1 MTGHYRDSHESPP
14 DIPSTQFI
22 PEANDADNLYEA
34 VEIMDER
41 GPPVDGE
48 YLIKWSGTDEYG
60 RPWKPSWEKKS
71 GCTDALIMEWKEK
84 KRRHPTIVG
93 KEGEKLKRLDKQ
105 EKAPKTKKRKRKSEL
120 VVKTEP
126 GVTPVKKTRTSVGKA
141 AARSRES
148 VDSPASTT
156 KAGRKSRASHPS
168 VSAGTPS
175 ESPAPVA
182 GPSGR
187 GSSVNLHEDVS
198 EDSDGSNHVSRHG
211 GTTRFRPRE
220 SHIEPNS
227 PETQRSHAPLSKS
240 SSAKAASPKSDQR
253 PKKSAITLSGS
264 KSRESPSQSSLR
276 RTVTPL
282 HFQSP
287 NPQARSGDKSPLFL
301 MNSSIEPNDTV
312 EPSHTLASAVGS
324 QTEGI
329 ERFSSPPFMR
339 HELLAC
345 GQQEVRKLPHEQS
358 SAVRRTGNS
367 DDEEVQVI
375 TKSPSKGKGRA
386 SINIDNDEKA
396 AKGDNILSSPNF
408 NLNEL
413 SPSKRPVPVSRGS
426 SSYGQ
431 HPAVVDLENAK
442 KKIARLEGEL
452 TDSEKARKKA
462 EERPKDLVDPAEL
475 RKAKKEIE
483 CLKAELKNAQDARIS
498 AEDLLAHSGNDETRK
513 FSKLSKQISDLREN
527 LMAVQVEKGD
537 LEEKLKEN
545 PDSEELAKVQKEFDE
560 QLKEKKDLELEKE
573 SFKLLLSSLNDD
585 LDAARK
591 ELEISNTQNAKLEKK
606 VNVDS
611 AELAKMRKEM
621 GDLRNELDS
630 VTTEKEELKH
640 QLRNHPDTA
649 ELAKT
654 REEIKDFNSIIND
667 ALLKKTKLEE
677 YLANHPDTAALAD
690 ARSELKSLSSQL
702 TEAKQSLSSSH
713 AEVELLRERIASME
727 RSHKNLVEDNA
738 FMRKQYDEASN
749 RAVEEVQQANLLR
762 DQVKQLTGQLKIG
775 LKQREIFNATVAAQR
790 NDETCRLRAQIKVLL
805 DQSRR
810 TDDDIRHKAQ
820 FYKKYKA
827 EYDNIVRTASEQ
839 SDKIERLEERVGTL
853 VDKLETLRAVKMG
866 AFDVDESE
874 DENGDGRKGVSPLRF
889 HTPQKGVAAARL
901 PFPATSDNDNV
912 FGVQVQREAQ
922 AIGPVIKEG
931 GEGYV
936 CKWRVGDEAC
946 QVVCDTVE
954 EIHTHA
960 IAHQREELEAKGIAI

>member
-1 MTGHYRDSHESPP
+1 M
-14 DIPSTQFI
+14 
-22 PEANDADNLYEA
+22 
-34 VEIMDER
+34 
-41 GPPVDGE
+41 
-48 YLIKWSGTDEYG
+48 
-60 RPWKPSWEKKS
+60 
-71 GCTDALIMEWKEK
+71 
-84 KRRHPTIVG
+84 
-93 KEGEKLKRLDKQ
+93 
-105 EKAPKTKKRKRKSEL
+105 
-120 VVKTEP
+120 
-126 GVTPVKKTRTSVGKA
+126 
-141 AARSRES
+141 
-148 VDSPASTT
+148 DSPASTT

-775 LKQREIFNATVAAQR
+775 LKQREIFNATAAAQR

-954 EIHTHA
+954 VSLNFSRLHTA
-960 IAHQREELEAKGIAI
+960 LLIGQ

>member
-1 MTGHYRDSHESPP
+1 M
-14 DIPSTQFI
+14 
-22 PEANDADNLYEA
+22 
-34 VEIMDER
+34 
-41 GPPVDGE
+41 
-48 YLIKWSGTDEYG
+48 
-60 RPWKPSWEKKS
+60 
-71 GCTDALIMEWKEK
+71 
-84 KRRHPTIVG
+84 
-93 KEGEKLKRLDKQ
+93 
-105 EKAPKTKKRKRKSEL
+105 
-120 VVKTEP
+120 
-126 GVTPVKKTRTSVGKA
+126 VGKA

-148 VDSPASTT
+148 VDSPASTA
-156 KAGRKSRASHPS
+156 KGGRKSRASLPS

-182 GPSGR
+182 GPSGSR
-187 GSSVNLHEDVS
+187 SSVNLHEDVS
-198 EDSDGSNHVSRHG
+198 EDSDGSNHASRHG
-211 GTTRFRPRE
+211 GTTRFRSRE

-227 PETQRSHAPLSKS
+227 PKIQRSRAPLSKS

-253 PKKSAITLSGS
+253 PKTSAITLSRP
-264 KSRESPSQSSLR
+264 KSRESPSQSPLR
-276 RTVTPL
+276 RTVTPSHL
-282 HFQSP
+282 QSP
-287 NPQARSGDKSPLFL
+287 NRQAHSRDKSPLFL
-301 MNSSIEPNDTV
+301 MNSSIESNDTV

-324 QTEGI
+324 QTEAI

-339 HELLAC
+339 HELLAR
-345 GQQEVRKLPHEQS
+345 GQEEVRKLAKERS
-358 SAVRRTGNS
+358 SAVCRTGNS

-386 SINIDNDEKA
+386 SVNIDNDEEA
-396 AKGDNILSSPNF
+396 VEGDDILSSPNF

-426 SSYGQ
+426 SSYAQ
-431 HPAVVDLENAK
+431 HPAVVNLENAK

-462 EERPKDLVDPAEL
+462 EKRPKDLVDPAEL

-483 CLKAELKNAQDARIS
+483 RLKAELKNAQDARIS
-498 AEDLLAHSGNDETRK
+498 AEDLLAHSSNDETGK
-513 FSKLSKQISDLREN
+513 ISKLSKQISDLREN
-527 LMAVQVEKGD
+527 LVAVQVEKGD

-545 PDSEELAKVQKEFDE
+545 PDSKELAKVQKEFDE

-585 LDAARK
+585 LDAVRR

-606 VNVDS
+606 VNLDN

-621 GDLRNELDS
+621 GDLRNELDN

-640 QLRNHPDTA
+640 QLRNHPDTV

-654 REEIKDFNSIIND
+654 REEIKDFNSVIND
-667 ALLKKTKLEE
+667 ALLEKKKLEE

-702 TEAKQSLSSSH
+702 TEAKQSLSSSD
-713 AEVELLRERIASME
+713 AEVGLLRERIASME
-727 RSHKNLVEDNA
+727 RSHKNLVEDSA

-749 RAVEEVQQANLLR
+749 RAVQEVQQANLLR
-762 DQVKQLTGQLKIG
+762 DQVKRLTGQLKIG

-790 NDETCRLRAQIKVLL
+790 NDETCKLRAQIKVLL

-827 EYDNIVRTASEQ
+827 EYDNIVRTASAQ
-839 SDKIERLEERVGTL
+839 SDKIERLEERVETL

-874 DENGDGRKGVSPLRF
+874 DENDNGRKGVSPLRF
-889 HTPQKGVAAARL
+889 HTPDKGVVAARL
-901 PFPATSDNDNV
+901 SFPATIDNDNV

-954 EIHTHA
+954 VSLNLFSIAYCIADRSIGNSHA
-960 IAHQREELEAKGIAI
+960 RYRTPKGGVRGEGNSHIMELIREMEV

>member
-1 MTGHYRDSHESPP
+1 MTGHYRDSHEPSP

-60 RPWKPSWEKKS
+60 RPWNPSWEKKS
-71 GCTDALIMEWKEK
+71 GCTDALIIEWKEK

-105 EKAPKTKKRKRKSEL
+105 DKAPKTKKRKRKSEIA
-120 VVKTEP
+120 VKTEP

-148 VDSPASTT
+148 VDSPASTA
-156 KAGRKSRASHPS
+156 KAGSKSRASFPS

-182 GPSGR
+182 GPSGSR
-187 GSSVNLHEDVS
+187 SPVNLLEDVS
-198 EDSDGSNHVSRHG
+198 EDSDGSNHASRHG
-211 GTTRFRPRE
+211 GMTRFRSRE

-227 PETQRSHAPLSKS
+227 PEIQRSRALLSKS
-240 SSAKAASPKSDQR
+240 SSAKAASSKSDQR
-253 PKKSAITLSGS
+253 PKRSAITLSGP
-264 KSRESPSQSSLR
+264 KSRESPSQFSLR

-282 HFQSP
+282 HSQSP
-287 NPQARSGDKSPLFL
+287 NPQARSSDKSPLFL
-301 MNSSIEPNDTV
+301 MNSSIESNDTV

-324 QTEGI
+324 QTEAI

-339 HELLAC
+339 HELLAR
-345 GQQEVRKLPHEQS
+345 GQEEVRKLAQGQN
-358 SAVRRTGNS
+358 SAVRRPGNS

-386 SINIDNDEKA
+386 SVNIDNDEEA
-396 AKGDNILSSPNF
+396 VEGDNILSF

-413 SPSKRPVPVSRGS
+413 SASKRPVPVSRGS

-431 HPAVVDLENAK
+431 HSAVVNLENAN

-483 CLKAELKNAQDARIS
+483 RLKAELKNAQDARIS
-498 AEDLLAHSGNDETRK
+498 AEDLLAYSGNDETGTI
-513 FSKLSKQISDLREN
+513 SKLSKQISDLKEN
-527 LMAVQVEKGD
+527 LMAVQVEKDD

-545 PDSEELAKVQKEFDE
+545 PDSKELAKVQKEFDE

-585 LDAARK
+585 LDAVRK
-591 ELEISNTQNAKLEKK
+591 EMEISNTQNAKLEKK

-611 AELAKMRKEM
+611 SELAKMRKEM
-621 GDLRNELDS
+621 GDMRNELDS
-630 VTTEKEELKH
+630 VTTEKEALKH

-654 REEIKDFNSIIND
+654 REEIKDFNSVIND
-667 ALLKKTKLEE
+667 ALLEKKRLEE

-690 ARSELKSLSSQL
+690 ARSKLKSLSSQL
-702 TEAKQSLSSSH
+702 TEAKQSLSSSD

-762 DQVKQLTGQLKIG
+762 HQVKQLTGQLKIG

-874 DENGDGRKGVSPLRF
+874 DENGKGRKGVSPLRF
-889 HTPQKGVAAARL
+889 HTPDKGVAAARL
-901 PFPATSDNDNV
+901 PFPATSHNDNV

-936 CKWRVGDEAC
+936 CKWRVGDEVC

>member
-1 MTGHYRDSHESPP
+1 MTGHYRDSHEPSP

-41 GPPVDGE
+41 GPPVEGE

-105 EKAPKTKKRKRKSEL
+105 EKAPKTKKRKRKSEIA
-120 VVKTEP
+120 VKTEP
-126 GVTPVKKTRTSVGKA
+126 GITPVKKTRTSVGKA
-141 AARSRES
+141 AARSGES
-148 VDSPASTT
+148 VDSPASTA
-156 KAGRKSRASHPS
+156 KAGRKSRASLPS

-175 ESPAPVA
+175 ESPASVA
-182 GPSGR
+182 GPSGS
-187 GSSVNLHEDVS
+187 GSSVDLHEDVS
-198 EDSDGSNHVSRHG
+198 EDSDGSNHASRHG
-211 GTTRFRPRE
+211 VTRFRSRE
-220 SHIEPNS
+220 SHSEPNS
-227 PETQRSHAPLSKS
+227 LEIQRSRAPLSKS
-240 SSAKAASPKSDQR
+240 LSAKAASPKSDQR
-253 PKKSAITLSGS
+253 PKKSAITLSGP

-276 RTVTPL
+276 RTVTPSHL
-282 HFQSP
+282 QSP
-287 NPQARSGDKSPLFL
+287 NPQARSRDKSPLFL
-301 MNSSIEPNDTV
+301 MNSSIESNDSV
-312 EPSHTLASAVGS
+312 EPSHTLASAVGL
-324 QTEGI
+324 QTEAI

-339 HELLAC
+339 HELLAH
-345 GQQEVRKLPHEQS
+345 GQEEVRKLAQGQS
-358 SAVRRTGNS
+358 SAVRRRGNS

-386 SINIDNDEKA
+386 SVNIDNNEEA
-396 AKGDNILSSPNF
+396 VEGDNILSSPNF

-413 SPSKRPVPVSRGS
+413 SASKPPVPVSRGS

-431 HPAVVDLENAK
+431 HPAVVNLENAK

-483 CLKAELKNAQDARIS
+483 RLKAELKNAQDARKS
-498 AEDLLAHSGNDETRK
+498 AEDLLAHSGNDETGK
-513 FSKLSKQISDLREN
+513 ISKLSEQISDLREN
-527 LMAVQVEKGD
+527 LMAVQVEKDD

-545 PDSEELAKVQKEFDE
+545 PDSKELAKVQKEFDE
-560 QLKEKKDLELEKE
+560 QLKEKKDWELEKE

-585 LDAARK
+585 LDAVRK

-606 VNVDS
+606 MNIDS
-611 AELAKMRKEM
+611 AELAKVRKEM

-630 VTTEKEELKH
+630 VITEKEELKH

-654 REEIKDFNSIIND
+654 REEIKVFNNVIND
-667 ALLKKTKLEE
+667 ALLEKKKLEE
-677 YLANHPDTAALAD
+677 YLVNHPDTAALAD
-690 ARSELKSLSSQL
+690 ARCELKSLSSQL
-702 TEAKQSLSSSH
+702 TEAKQSLSSSD

-790 NDETCRLRAQIKVLL
+790 NDETCQLRAQIKVLL

-839 SDKIERLEERVGTL
+839 SDKIERLEERVETL

-874 DENGDGRKGVSPLRF
+874 DENDNGRKGVSPLRF
-889 HTPQKGVAAARL
+889 HTPDKGVAAARL
-901 PFPATSDNDNV
+901 PFPVTSDHDNV
-912 FGVQVQREAQ
+912 FGVQVQPEAQ

-931 GEGYV
+931 GDGYV

>member
-1 MTGHYRDSHESPP
+1 M
-14 DIPSTQFI
+14 
-22 PEANDADNLYEA
+22 
-34 VEIMDER
+34 
-41 GPPVDGE
+41 
-48 YLIKWSGTDEYG
+48 
-60 RPWKPSWEKKS
+60 
-71 GCTDALIMEWKEK
+71 
-84 KRRHPTIVG
+84 
-93 KEGEKLKRLDKQ
+93 
-105 EKAPKTKKRKRKSEL
+105 
-120 VVKTEP
+120 
-126 GVTPVKKTRTSVGKA
+126 
-141 AARSRES
+141 
-148 VDSPASTT
+148 DSPASTA
-156 KAGRKSRASHPS
+156 KAGRKSRASLPS

-182 GPSGR
+182 GPSGS
-187 GSSVNLHEDVS
+187 GSSVDLHEDVS
-198 EDSDGSNHVSRHG
+198 EDSDESNHASRHG
-211 GTTRFRPRE
+211 VTRFRSRE

-227 PETQRSHAPLSKS
+227 LEIQRSRAPLSKS
-240 SSAKAASPKSDQR
+240 LSAKAASPKSDQR
-253 PKKSAITLSGS
+253 PKKSAITLSGP

-276 RTVTPL
+276 RTVTPSHL
-282 HFQSP
+282 QSP
-287 NPQARSGDKSPLFL
+287 NPQARSRDKSPLFL
-301 MNSSIEPNDTV
+301 MNSSIESNDSV

-324 QTEGI
+324 QTEAI

-339 HELLAC
+339 HELLAH
-345 GQQEVRKLPHEQS
+345 GQEEVRKLAQGQS
-358 SAVRRTGNS
+358 SAVRRRGNS

-386 SINIDNDEKA
+386 SVNIDNNEEA
-396 AKGDNILSSPNF
+396 VEGDNILSSPNF

-413 SPSKRPVPVSRGS
+413 SASKPPVPVSRGS

-431 HPAVVDLENAK
+431 HPAVVNLENAK

-483 CLKAELKNAQDARIS
+483 RLKAELKNAQDARKS
-498 AEDLLAHSGNDETRK
+498 AEDLLAHSGNDETGK
-513 FSKLSKQISDLREN
+513 ISKLSEQISDLREN
-527 LMAVQVEKGD
+527 LMAVQVEKDD

-545 PDSEELAKVQKEFDE
+545 PDSKELAKVQKEFDE
-560 QLKEKKDLELEKE
+560 QLKEKKDWELEKE

-585 LDAARK
+585 LDAVRK

-606 VNVDS
+606 MNVDS
-611 AELAKMRKEM
+611 AELAKVRKEM

-654 REEIKDFNSIIND
+654 REEIKDFNSVIND
-667 ALLKKTKLEE
+667 ALLEKKKLEE
-677 YLANHPDTAALAD
+677 YLVNHPDTAALAD
-690 ARSELKSLSSQL
+690 ARCELKSLSSQL
-702 TEAKQSLSSSH
+702 TEAKQSLSSSD

-790 NDETCRLRAQIKVLL
+790 NDETCQLRAQIKVLL

-839 SDKIERLEERVGTL
+839 SDKIERLEERVETL

-874 DENGDGRKGVSPLRF
+874 DENDNGRKGVSPLRF
-889 HTPQKGVAAARL
+889 HTPDKGVAAARL
-901 PFPATSDNDNV
+901 PFPVTSDHDNV
-912 FGVQVQREAQ
+912 FGVQVQPEAQ

-931 GEGYV
+931 GDGYV

-954 EIHTHA
+954 VNSNFSRLHTA
-960 IAHQREELEAKGIAI
+960 LLIGQ